1 MATITSQTC
10 EFVPE
15 IWNEIKEYAGVFPV
29 PTNII
34 HFDKLTFDELEDNIS
49 KTSWDTEENA
59 FGVLGIDNVYAALVW
74 GESEADRAEDDD
86 PLLEY
91 SGGKYFDEGKV
102 VNNKEKKEM
111 LINVIFCEYR
121 SRKEYWLFLEKREFW
136 NGVSEL
142 ITNCFQ
148 KREEK
153 KIAAA
158 WGRKKNKEFKE
169 TVKGMTQD
177 IIKIDDEIR
186 KQMDIQKKAQEKL
199 DKLNGKRHKLIKKRE
214 IKREGNVKERYG
226 N

>member
-1 MATITSQTC
+1 MATITSQTYD
-10 EFVPE
+10 FVPE
-15 IWNEIKEYAGVFPV
+15 IWNEIKEYAGVFPL
-29 PTNII
+29 PANII

-49 KTSWDTEENA
+49 KTSWDAEENA
-59 FGVLGIDNVYAALVW
+59 FGMLGIDNVYAALVW
-74 GESEADRAEDDD
+74 GVTDECREDDAD

-91 SGGKYFDEGKV
+91 SGGKYFDFGKV

-111 LINVIFCEYR
+111 LINVIFCEYK
-121 SRKEYWLFLEKREFW
+121 SRKEYWVFLEKKEFW

-169 TVKGMTQD
+169 TVKGMTQE
-177 IIKIDDEIR
+177 IIKMEEEER
-186 KQMDIQKKAQEKL
+186 KLVERMEKDAEKL
-199 DKLNGKRHKLIKKRE
+199 KKLKAKRGKLEKKRE
-214 IKREGNVKERYG
+214 EKYG

>member
-1 MATITSQTC
+1 MATITSQGC

-49 KTSWDTEENA
+49 KNSWDTEENA
-59 FGVLGIDNVYAALVW
+59 FGGLGIDNVYAALVW
-74 GESEADRAEDDD
+74 GEREADRAEDDD

-91 SGGKYFDEGKV
+91 SGGKYFDCGKV

-121 SRKEYWLFLEKREFW
+121 SQKEYESFEWKREFW

-169 TVKGMTQD
+169 TVKGMTQE
-177 IIKIDDEIR
+177 IIKMEEEER
-186 KQMDIQKKAQEKL
+186 KLVERMEKDAEKL
-199 DKLNGKRHKLIKKRE
+199 KKLKAKKGKLEKKRE
-214 IKREGNVKERYG
+214 ERYG